1 MTKIFIAMLQAKN
14 FEGDRDKISATKSS
28 VNNVAI
34 VVLIQHYALR
44 TLVIDED
51 FMCPNSER

>member
-14 FEGDRDKISATKSS
+14 FEVDRDKISATKSS

-34 VVLIQHYALR
+34 VV
-44 TLVIDED
+44 
-51 FMCPNSER
+51 